1 MGSTQA
7 ATAAGELSSTTE
19 PSMAEDYAGESSTP
33 GLEDYQFPVDR
44 LKGVLEDSAKTPLVL
59 VACGSFVRSQSE

>member
-1 MGSTQA
+1 
-7 ATAAGELSSTTE
+7 
-19 PSMAEDYAGESSTP
+19 MAEDYAGESSTP